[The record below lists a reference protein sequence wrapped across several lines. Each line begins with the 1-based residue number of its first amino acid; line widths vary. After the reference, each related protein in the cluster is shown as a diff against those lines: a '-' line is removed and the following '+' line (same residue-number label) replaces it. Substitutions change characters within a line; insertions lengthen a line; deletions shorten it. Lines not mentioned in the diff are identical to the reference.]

1 MELLDASEIV
11 GAVGGQLNLETD
23 FQIDSVSTDTR
34 QLKVGDLFIALIG
47 ENFDAHDFLEQAFA
61 QGAKAAIVETGRD
74 YDLEQ
79 PLIEVEDTTR
89 ALQDLANY
97 YLQQFSIPVIAV
109 TGSTGKT
116 TTKDLIAA
124 VVGQRYKTLKTEG
137 NFNNQI
143 GLPLTLLELDS
154 SYQAVVLEM
163 GMRGLG
169 QIARLAEIAQP
180 DIGVITNVG
189 LTHIELLGTVE
200 KIAEAKSELVQSLPS
215 AGLAVLNSDD
225 RRVKEMTDKTIARTI
240 YYGLEEE
247 ADLQGVQVETLA
259 DDRVRFEL
267 VQAEENLEIILGMP
281 GEYNVYNALAAIA
294 VGLELDLDLEEI
306 SSGLATASLT
316 EKRNQIITTDLGLKI
331 INDTYNA
338 NPTSVAAGINTL
350 AKIAD
355 GRTIAVLGDMLEL
368 GDIAKGEHYRVGSLV
383 VEYEID
389 YLITIGEL
397 ATEIAAGA
405 ADKNNGQ
412 TTIFAYQDKLA
423 AITKL
428 KEIIASKDT
437 ILVKASRGMELE
449 EVVESIR

>member
-11 GAVGGQLNLETD
+11 GAVDGQLKTEVE
-23 FQIDSVSTDTR
+23 FEIDSVSTDTR
-34 QLKVGDLFIALIG
+34 QLETGDLFIALIG

-61 QGAKAAIVETGRD
+61 QGAKAAIVEAGRD

-79 PLIEVEDTTR
+79 PLIEVEDTTK
-89 ALQDLANY
+89 ALQDLAAY

-124 VVGQRYKTLKTEG
+124 VVGQRYKTLKTKG

-215 AGLAVLNSDD
+215 TGLAVLNSDD
-225 RRVKEMTDKTIARTI
+225 RRVKEMTDKTTARTI
-240 YYGLEEE
+240 YYGLKEE

-267 VQAEENLEIILGMP
+267 VQADENLEIILGMP

-350 AKIAD
+350 VKIAD

-368 GDIAKGEHYRVGSLV
+368 GDIAKGEHYRVGSIV
-383 VEYEID
+383 VEQEID

-397 ATEIAAGA
+397 ATEIARGA

-412 TTIFAYQDKLA
+412 TTIFSYQDKLA
-423 AITKL
+423 AIAKL
-428 KEIIASKDT
+428 KEIIVSKDT

-449 EVVESIR
+449 EVVESIT

>member
-11 GAVGGQLNLETD
+11 GAVDGRLNIEAE
-23 FQIDSVSTDTR
+23 FEIDSVSTDTR
-34 QLKVGDLFIALIG
+34 QLEAGDLFIALIG
-47 ENFDAHDFLEQAFA
+47 ENFDAHNFLEQAFA
-61 QGAKAAIVETGRD
+61 GGAKAAIVEAGRD
-74 YDLEQ
+74 YDFEQ

-124 VVGQRYKTLKTEG
+124 VVGQRYKTLKTKG

-215 AGLAVLNSDD
+215 TGLAILNSDD
-225 RRVKEMTDKTIARTI
+225 RRVKEMAKKTTARTI
-240 YYGLEEE
+240 YYGREKD

-294 VGLELDLDLEEI
+294 VGLELDLSLEEI
-306 SSGLATASLT
+306 SSGLNTASLT
-316 EKRNQIITTDLGLKI
+316 EKRNQILTTDLGLKI

-338 NPTSVAAGINTL
+338 NPTSVAAGLKTL
-350 AKIAD
+350 AQIAED
-355 GRTIAVLGDMLEL
+355 RTIAVLGDMLEL
-368 GDIAKGEHYRVGSLV
+368 GAIAEEEHYRVGSKIV
-383 VEYEID
+383 GYEID

-397 ATEIAAGA
+397 AAEIAAGA
-405 ADKNNGQ
+405 ADRNNGQ
-412 TTIFAYQDKLA
+412 TTIFSYQDKPLA
-423 AITKL
+423 IAKL
-428 KEIIASKDT
+428 KEIIASNDT